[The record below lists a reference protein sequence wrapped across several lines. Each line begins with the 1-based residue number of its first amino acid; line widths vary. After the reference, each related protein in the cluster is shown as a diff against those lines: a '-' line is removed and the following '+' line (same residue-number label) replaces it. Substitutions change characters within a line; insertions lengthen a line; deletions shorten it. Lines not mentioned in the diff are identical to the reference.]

1 MQCLHQSF
9 TISNYTYFI
18 GKSPEDSIKLS
29 ILGLKPGFKIMM
41 MGSLEE
47 DISTATTA
55 PENTDDV
62 INDLDLT
69 EEEIALENRE
79 EYLTKVSVSV
89 TSINNFMKD

>member
-1 MQCLHQSF
+1 
-9 TISNYTYFI
+9 
-18 GKSPEDSIKLS
+18 
-29 ILGLKPGFKIMM
+29 MM

-55 PENTDDV
+55 PENQDDV

-79 EYLTKVSVSV
+79 EDLNKVGSLYIIVH
-89 TSINNFMKD
+89 TLITIW